1 VIAAAAAGLIVAGV
15 AGADNSI
22 SFSDT
27 VGDGGTG
34 LDITSVD
41 ISNYE
46 GSLSFTINVH
56 GSFVCSSDGDGE
68 PALVALDLDQNP
80 DTGSA
85 FYGTEVAFAPDAI
98 GDAHLL
104 RARGWDF
111 RGVRQQLGLGGGRGT
126 GVGFYFID
134 SSKLGLAP
142 NGGFN
147 VVVATLGSP
156 GDTAPNIR
164 TFNFQMEPGGQPPV
178 LGPDRRAPHVIAYS
192 AGAVHGKAVGL
203 RYWVLDGRGT
213 TREIIRVYRG
223 KRMLKTIWTPLRDSN
238 PFHLSQVVWRTPSKV
253 RGRLRFS
260 VRSLD
265 AAGNKSRRS
274 WASLTVR

>member
-1 VIAAAAAGLIVAGV
+1 MNGP
-15 AGADNSI
+15 
-22 SFSDT
+22 
-27 VGDGGTG
+27 
-34 LDITSVD
+34 
-41 ISNYE
+41 
-46 GSLSFTINVH
+46 
-56 GSFVCSSDGDGE
+56 FVCSSDGGGE

-111 RGVRQQLGLGGGRGT
+111 RGVRGQLGLGGGCGP
-126 GVGFYFID
+126 GFYSID

-156 GDTAPNIR
+156 GDMATDIR
-164 TFNFQMEPGGQPPV
+164 TFNYQLEPDGRPPA
-178 LGPDRRAPHVIAYS
+178 LRPDRRALHVIAYS
-192 AGAVHGKAVGL
+192 AGAVHGKPAGL

-213 TREIIRVYRG
+213 TREIIRIFRG
-223 KRMLKTIWTPLRDSN
+223 ERVLKTIWTPLRDSN
-238 PFHLSQVVWRTPSKV
+238 PFHLSQVVWRTPSNV

-260 VRSLD
+260 VRSVD
-265 AAGNKSRRS
+265 AAGNRSRRS
-274 WASLTVR
+274 WASLRVR